1 MILRHEA
8 IEERFKELDTIMQEL
23 GKYGDISWD
32 AFNSSLSQQWIVER
46 GLIAA
51 ASLIFD
57 VADHILAGHFGDYAQ
72 TYGESLTKLHERGVL
87 TAELSEQIK
96 GLGGFRNILIHAYL
110 EIDPQEVYE
119 NYHKA
124 LKVFPQYIRE
134 VLAWLKDTGG

>member
-51 ASLIFD
+51 ASVIFD

-72 TYGESLTKLHERGVL
+72 TYSESLAKLHEQGI
-87 TAELSEQIK
+87 LSAKLYGQMK

-110 EIDPQEVYE
+110 
-119 NYHKA
+119 
-124 LKVFPQYIRE
+124 
-134 VLAWLKDTGG
+134 